1 MDIPLDGYSISLAN
15 NADLREIWEMV
26 TSVVKNMHKNG
37 IMHYGLHHPKQEDF
51 KNDIEK
57 QELFLLKKE
66 EKICATICLSKTY
79 EMIAEYKEA
88 GWDEK
93 NREKWLF
100 LKRFMIDPTEQ
111 KKGLALKMLNFSDNY
126 AVSQGRKAIRLETH
140 FGSVS
145 VKLYNLYERH
155 GYKLKKIIY
164 VEKRRHYFA
173 LYEKVLDSPKL

>member
-1 MDIPLDGYSISLAN
+1 MDNPLDGYSISLAN
-15 NADLREIWEMV
+15 NADLKEIWEMV
-26 TSVVKNMHKNG
+26 TSVIKNMHSNG
-37 IMHYGLHHPKQEDF
+37 IMHYRLEYTKQEDF
-51 KNDIEK
+51 QKNIEK
-57 QELFLLKKE
+57 QELFLLKKNG
-66 EKICATICLSKTY
+66 KICATMCLSETD

-88 GWDEK
+88 GWHEN

-126 AVSQGRKAIRLETH
+126 ALSKGRTAIRLETH

-145 VKLYNLYERH
+145 VKVYNLYERH